1 MQGRIAGR
9 LPATVLTGPVAVK
22 LNVPEA
28 VLVHVPFTPPV
39 AVQLWPAALAQ
50 AIPTWPDGGGGFCPG
65 VTFGGLPWEV
75 TRPVAW
81 SNVAMVAF
89 PVAMLVFAVCLTF
102 DIGPRGLV
110 QRTSAAC
117 QLAWLVALAMRPDRG
132 LTARSLRRGAA
143 APSS

>member
-1 MQGRIAGR
+1 MACSAAFVVLLTVFPTDYGDHAHSSIGR
-9 LPATVLTGPVAVK
+9 LHNCAAVSAFIAAT
-22 LNVPEA
+22 
-28 VLVHVPFTPPV
+28 
-39 AVQLWPAALAQ
+39 AAM
-50 AIPTWPDGGGGFCPG
+50 TCSS
-65 VTFGGLPWEV
+65 LPLR
-75 TRPVAW
+75 RPVAW